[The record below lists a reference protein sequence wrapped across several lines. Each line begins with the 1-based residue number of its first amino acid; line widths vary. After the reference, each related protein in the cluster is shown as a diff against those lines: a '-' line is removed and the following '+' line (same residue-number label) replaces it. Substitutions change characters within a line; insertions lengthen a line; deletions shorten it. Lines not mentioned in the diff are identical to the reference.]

1 MISVVPF
8 YHTLWHHLWY
18 DYLYIGAA
26 VVVVTGMAL
35 LLVYG
40 VSCFKGRYYSSPNTV
55 FREKILSLATEVLRY
70 RLDR

>member
-40 VSCFKGRYYSSPNTV
+40 YLVLSDVIIHSPNTV

>member
-40 VSCFKGRYYSSPNTV
+40 VSCFKGRYYS
-55 FREKILSLATEVLRY
+55 
-70 RLDR
+70 